1 MAHKKYS
8 FRLKIPSILRVLKK
22 QQNEVYLNDQN
33 EYMNNI
39 NTDSQKIHELLT
51 RGVDE
56 IIHHKE
62 LEEKLHSGKQLRIK
76 LGIDP
81 TSPNI
86 HLGRSIPLLKLRDFQ
101 ELGHQIVFIVGD
113 FTGVIGDTSDKES
126 ERPMLTEA
134 EIVENKKTY
143 FEQVAKILDMSSV
156 EFHNNSEWLT
166 PLTYK
171 EIGEHADQFSVAD
184 FIARDN
190 IKRRLDAGKRVSL
203 REVLYPL
210 MQGYDSVAIH
220 ADVEVGGT
228 DQRFNLLSGRT
239 LQEHF
244 GQTPQNI
251 IMNPL
256 INGLDGRK
264 MSSSWGNTITLTLS
278 PSDMYGKVM
287 SMADSEILTYFTVC
301 TRVPLPEIET
311 IKQDL
316 ENGANPRDS
325 KMRLAREIVSLYHRK
340 DEAEKAETEFILTFQ
355 KGNIPEE
362 VVELT
367 TPYIDSL
374 IKMGIVASKNELHRL
389 LGEGGVK
396 NAETGEKL
404 ESIPEH
410 VDVPTVLKIGKRRFV
425 KLVP

>member
-1 MAHKKYS
+1 MS
-8 FRLKIPSILRVLKK
+8 
-22 QQNEVYLNDQN
+22 
-33 EYMNNI
+33 NI
-39 NTDSQKIHELLT
+39 NTNPQKIAELLT

-56 IIHHKE
+56 IIHKEE
-62 LEEKLHSGKQLRIK
+62 LEKKLLSGKQLRVK

-81 TSPNI
+81 TSANI

-126 ERPMLTEA
+126 ERPMLTDA
-134 EIVENKKTY
+134 EIGENKKTY
-143 FEQVAKILDMSSV
+143 FEQIGKILDMSTV
-156 EFHNNSEWLT
+156 EFRNNSEWLAS
-166 PLTYK
+166 LTYK

-190 IKRRLDAGKRVSL
+190 IKRRLEAGKRVSL
-203 REVLYPL
+203 REMLYPL
-210 MQGYDSVAIH
+210 LQGYDSVAMS

-244 GQTPQNI
+244 GQVPQNI
-251 IMNPL
+251 ITNPL

-264 MSSSWGNTITLTLS
+264 MSSSWGNTITLTLP

-287 SMADSEILTYFTVC
+287 SMADGEILTYFKVC
-301 TRVPLPEIET
+301 TRVPLHEIGEIE
-311 IKQDL
+311 QSMQ
-316 ENGANPRDS
+316 NGANPRDS
-325 KMRLAREIVSLYHRK
+325 KMRLAREIVSFYHSK
-340 DEAEKAETEFILTFQ
+340 DVAEKAEAEFIETFQ
-355 KGNIPEE
+355 KGNIPEDVLE
-362 VVELT
+362 IKA
-367 TPYIDSL
+367 PYIEAL
-374 IKMGIVASKNELHRL
+374 LQAEIVTSKNELHRL
-389 LGEGGVK
+389 LLEGGIK

-410 VDVPTVLKIGKRRFV
+410 VDVPVIIKIGKRRFV
-425 KLVP
+425 KLIP